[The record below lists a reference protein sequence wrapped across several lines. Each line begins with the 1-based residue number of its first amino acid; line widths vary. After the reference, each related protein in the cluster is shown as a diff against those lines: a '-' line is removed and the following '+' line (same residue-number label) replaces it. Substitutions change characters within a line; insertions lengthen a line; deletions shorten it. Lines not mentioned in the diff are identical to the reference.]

1 MPRSTEDLRI
11 RGLRPSRPEPPQDPF
26 TPPRVLVERERRGGQ
41 MERSLTVFLTGA
53 ECPFTCVFC
62 DLWQHT
68 LEGPTPPGALPAQL
82 GLVLSALEADPESC
96 DRIKLYNAGNWF
108 DPRAVPPSDVD
119 ELCRLV
125 APFRAVT
132 VESHAR
138 MVGPRCQA
146 FADRIGGRLEVA
158 IGLETVHPG
167 ALSRL
172 NKGMTL
178 ADFDRAAAW
187 LGERGMDLRVF
198 ALLGAPFI
206 PPEESVDWAVR
217 TAEYALDRG
226 AAIVSLIPVRPGP
239 GELARLA
246 EAGEFTA
253 PSLVQLEDAV
263 DRCLRR
269 GMDAVT
275 ADLWDADRLVACPTC
290 RPGRLDRLD
299 AINLTGVAAPA
310 VSCLT
315 CGGFP

>member
-1 MPRSTEDLRI
+1 MVRSTEDLRI
-11 RGLRPSRPEPPQDPF
+11 RGLRPSRPRPPLDPF
-26 TPPRVLVERERRGGQ
+26 APPRVLLERERRRGQ

-62 DLWQHT
+62 DLWRHT
-68 LEGPTPPGALPAQL
+68 LDGPTPPGALPVQL
-82 GLVLSALEADPESC
+82 GQALDAPEAGPESC
-96 DRIKLYNAGNWF
+96 DRIKLYNASNWF
-108 DPRAVPPSDVD
+108 DPRAVPRSEFD
-119 ELCRLV
+119 ELGRLV

-138 MVGPRCQA
+138 TVGPRCQA

-167 ALSRL
+167 ALPRL

-178 ADFDRAAAW
+178 EDFDRAAAW
-187 LGERGMDLRVF
+187 LGEHDMDLRVF
-198 ALLGAPFI
+198 ALVGAPFI
-206 PPEESVDWAVR
+206 PPEESVAWAVR

-246 EAGEFTA
+246 AAGEFTA
-253 PSLVQLEDAV
+253 PSLTQLEDAL

-269 GMDAVT
+269 GMDGVT
-275 ADLWDADRLVACPTC
+275 ADLWDANQLVACPAC
-290 RPGRLDRLD
+290 RPARLNRLG
-299 AINLTGVAAPA
+299 AMNLTGVAAPA

-315 CGGFP
+315 CGGSP

>member
-1 MPRSTEDLRI
+1 MLRSTEDLRI
-11 RGLRPSRPEPPQDPF
+11 RGLRPSRLQPQLDPF
-26 TPPRVLVERERRGGQ
+26 APPRVLLERERRRGLLEQ
-41 MERSLTVFLTGA
+41 SLTVFLTGA

-62 DLWQHT
+62 DLWRHT

-82 GLVLSALEADPESC
+82 GLALDAPEADPGSC
-96 DRIKLYNAGNWF
+96 DRIKLYNASNWF
-108 DPRAVPPSDVD
+108 DPRAVPRSEFDQ
-119 ELCRLV
+119 LGRLV

-146 FADRIGGRLEVA
+146 FADRIDGRLEVA

-167 ALSRL
+167 VLSRL

-178 ADFDRAAAW
+178 DDFERAAAW
-187 LGERGMDLRVF
+187 LGDHDMDLRVF
-198 ALLGAPFI
+198 ALVGAPFI
-206 PPEESVDWAVR
+206 PPEESVPWAVR

-253 PSLVQLEDAV
+253 PSLAQLEDAL
-263 DRCLRR
+263 DCCLRR
-269 GMDAVT
+269 GMDGVT
-275 ADLWDADRLVACPTC
+275 ADLWDADQLVACPAC
-290 RPGRLDRLD
+290 RPAGLGRLDVMNR
-299 AINLTGVAAPA
+299 TGVSPPTLP
-310 VSCLT
+310 CLI
-315 CGGFP
+315 CRGGP